1 MHILPKENNHQGESI
16 LLQVARKS
24 KILIV
29 KLFLIA
35 FSLNSFFA
43 LAQSSSQNTLLS
55 PPDSQQLENAVNF
68 KLLDLQNN
76 TYQLAYFKGKTL
88 IVNFWASW
96 CGPCRT
102 EIPAM
107 NRAWAELK
115 DKNVAMLAINYGE
128 DKDSVAAFIKDY
140 PIDFTVLL
148 DENNVT
154 SQDWKIMAM
163 PTTIIVNSKGQV
175 IERIL
180 GPREWDSEEMLKAI
194 KSIR

>member
-1 MHILPKENNHQGESI
+1 MQQITRKY
-16 LLQVARKS
+16 QVV
-24 KILIV
+24 LV
-29 KLFLIA
+29 KLIFIV
-35 FSLNSFFA
+35 FSCSSYLA
-43 LAQSSSQNTLLS
+43 LAQTSSQSTPKNQNG
-55 PPDSQQLENAVNF
+55 SQQLENAVNF

-76 TYQLAYFKGKTL
+76 THQLADFEGKTL

-96 CGPCRT
+96 CGPCRK

-148 DENNVT
+148 DESNVT

-163 PTTIIVNSKGQV
+163 PTTVIVNSKGQI